1 MSRMTVPQL
10 GPTIQFSHS
19 GRLVENSRQQIP
31 VHNHSCSKVTQT
43 DGIVSFPILHGPSAG
58 PARHNGG
65 VMPKTYVL
73 LVLAVVLA
81 APAAAVAGPGEYQ
94 SLDAMGLASGK
105 GMKTPCKVSGDY
117 EGKTY
122 CFRSEDAKAEFMKDA
137 AAIGRRQTLITAANQ
152 AIRTGRRAIT
162 LNRPISP
169 TAVIS
174 C

>member
-1 MSRMTVPQL
+1 MTVPQL

-137 AAIGRRQTLITAANQ
+137 AG
-152 AIRTGRRAIT
+152 
-162 LNRPISP
+162 NRSKADAYYGGKSSDPNWTPCNYIESP
-169 TAVIS
+169 NIPDS
-174 C
+174 CN

>member
-1 MSRMTVPQL
+1 
-10 GPTIQFSHS
+10 
-19 GRLVENSRQQIP
+19 
-31 VHNHSCSKVTQT
+31 
-43 DGIVSFPILHGPSAG
+43 
-58 PARHNGG
+58 
-65 VMPKTYVL
+65 MPKTYVL

-137 AAIGRRQTLITAANQ
+137 AG
-152 AIRTGRRAIT
+152 
-162 LNRPISP
+162 NRSKADAYYGGKSSDPNWTPCNYIESP
-169 TAVIS
+169 NIPDS
-174 C
+174 CN